1 MSAIAILLV
10 VLSAVM
16 HAVRSFLTKRAHD
29 KLAFIWWYE
38 IFGILFFSPVFAVA
52 VFEEGIEPSSSFL
65 FIVASGF
72 VHFLYWTFVAKSFE
86 NGDLSHVYP
95 IMRSSPA
102 LVLLLSVLV
111 LREDVSLAGVAGI
124 VVVAL
129 GVYSINM
136 KTISL
141 SEAFEPIKAVRTER
155 ATRFALLT
163 LCCVTAYSI
172 IDKAAVARL
181 RPTIFAFLYPCFSL
195 GLLSGYVHLTKA
207 KASIV
212 SEWMAHKYAIMLSGF
227 LSVFGYFLILI
238 AFTMEP
244 VSYVVGLRQLSVVF
258 AVFLGGQV
266 LKEEHQAIRLPAAA
280 CIFAGAFLI
289 SLAE

>member
-1 MSAIAILLV
+1 MSTIAILLV

-16 HAVRSFLTKRAHD
+16 HAVRSFLTKRAYD

-38 IFGILFFSPVFAVA
+38 IFGILFFSPVFAAA
-52 VFEEGIEPSSSFL
+52 VFREGIELSNSFL

-72 VHFLYWTFVAKSFE
+72 VHFLYWIFVAKSFE

-102 LVLLLSVLV
+102 LVLLFSVLV
-111 LREDVSLAGVAGI
+111 LREDVSLAGVVGI
-124 VVVAL
+124 MVVAL

-136 KTISL
+136 KTISF
-141 SEAFEPIKAVRTER
+141 SEALEPISAVRSER
-155 ATRFALLT
+155 ATQFALLT

-172 IDKAAVARL
+172 IDKTAVTRL
-181 RPTIFAFLYPCFSL
+181 HPIIFAFLYPCFSL
-195 GLLSGYVHLTKA
+195 GLLSGYVHRA
-207 KASIV
+207 KSKTTIV
-212 SEWMAHKYAIMLSGF
+212 SEWIAHKYTIMLCGF

-238 AFTMEP
+238 AFTTER

-266 LKEEHQAIRLPAAA
+266 LKEEHQMIRLTAAVL
-280 CIFAGAFLI
+280 IFAGAFLI